1 MMKAGLPLVLALMAC
16 GDSEGVDALAE
27 RVLAA
32 ETEVAALREELA
44 ELRAHERTLAAEVA
58 QDGLPADGVADD
70 LPGFETQLA
79 ASRIDGLGAASL
91 AALTGR
97 VEAVEGAVADV
108 EVTAASQG
116 TAIGALQAGEAGLR
130 GDLDDLLAHERALAA
145 EVVGVS
151 PVDDVLA
158 DFELQLADS
167 RLDRIVAD
175 PGTIDLSAYARL
187 DDLDALQAWVVAQG
201 YLTDAALGPYALIAD
216 MEAGDA
222 AERAWVTSQGFAT
235 TVQVSAG
242 DAAERAWVVDQ
253 GYATTTQVSAGDAAE
268 RAWVVSQGYLTDA
281 ALGAYALISYVDAED
296 DAERAW
302 VVDQGYLTDALLSAY
317 ALTSYVDA
325 ADAADRAWVTSQGFA
340 TTTQVSAGDAAERAW
355 VVSQGYLTD
364 ADLAPYA
371 LTSYVDA
378 GDAAAEAWVVSQ
390 GYATVDEV
398 ALGDAAVM
406 DYVQQSLSAFTQV
419 ETTPLVIAVPG
430 DAPDVRAA
438 LASLA
443 GTTLV
448 GDATATIRV
457 DAGGCGATYTEPIVV
472 DHPNG
477 ERIRVVSAAGDP
489 DLCVLLFDTA
499 EAGVQVRQ
507 GNRLG
512 ALSGFTL
519 RNIGAAEVDG
529 LYVGEGGAL
538 LDGSGLVVE
547 LWGRDGVSV
556 QDGSYASL
564 PGLVVRG
571 NAEVGLNVGACSVA
585 YADDGRAE
593 GNGHWGYGASRNG
606 WLQAESSAAEGS
618 GAVGFYA
625 YYGGGMRV
633 ANSAAYANGAGGEE
647 GDGGFYASSG
657 GVVDAASS
665 WATGNDGAGFG
676 AREGGILFANG
687 STTGD
692 ATGFDPAYT
701 EIGNTRSGFVAEFGS
716 YLNAERAIA
725 HDNGLLGVQASYGST
740 VRAPFANATSNG
752 GAGFA
757 SEWGSVVRAP
767 SGTSH
772 DNGDG
777 IGGSGFHAAN
787 GAVIEAELSGATSN
801 DTHGFHADRA
811 SFIGATGA
819 RAIDNSAAGFL
830 AYEGSVIDADSGTA
844 TDNRSGIGFESSSQ
858 SLVTARSARSDRNDV
873 GFFADANSMV
883 NASTCTANSNTRW
896 GFAVDDSGF
905 LYASG
910 VVVETTNGVSDFREA
925 TNTLLGDGSYLL
937 R

>member
-1 MMKAGLPLVLALMAC
+1 MLLPRIWVMTGFAAC
-16 GDSEGVDALAE
+16 SSAESIDALDSRLTTVEASTAE
-27 RVLAA
+27 V
-32 ETEVAALREELA
+32 EALRSQVDLLLTRLDALE
-44 ELRAHERTLAAEVA
+44 AHERTLAAEVA
-58 QDGLPADGVADD
+58 QDGLTADGVADD
-70 LPGFETQLA
+70 LSGFETQLA

-91 AALTGR
+91 TALTDR
-97 VEAVEGAVADV
+97 VEAVEGAVVDMETTV
-108 EVTAASQG
+108 ASQA

-130 GDLDDLLAHERALAA
+130 SDLDDLWAHERALAA

-201 YLTDAALGPYALIAD
+201 YLTAAALGPYALIAD
-216 MEAGDA
+216 MQAGDA
-222 AERAWVTSQGFAT
+222 AERAWVTSQGYLT
-235 TVQVSAG
+235 
-242 DAAERAWVVDQ
+242 DADLGPYALTSYVDAEDDADRTWV
-253 GYATTTQVSAGDAAE
+253 TS
-268 RAWVVSQGYLTDA
+268 RGYLTDA

-364 ADLAPYA
+364 ADLSPYA

-378 GDAAAEAWVVSQ
+378 GDAAAEAWVVTQ

-419 ETTPLVIAVPG
+419 QTTPLVIAVPG
-430 DAPDVRAA
+430 DEPDVRAA

-507 GNRLG
+507 GKQLG

-519 RNIGAAEVDG
+519 RNIGVAEVDG

-606 WLQAESSAAEGS
+606 WLQAESSAAEDS

-647 GDGGFYASSG
+647 GDGGFYAASG

-716 YLNAERAIA
+716 YLNAERVVA

-740 VRAPFANATSNG
+740 IRAPAASATENG
-752 GAGFA
+752 GGGFA
-757 SEWGSVVRAP
+757 AEWGSVVRAP
-767 SGTSH
+767 SGLSH
-772 DNGDG
+772 DNGDE
-777 IGGSGFHAAN
+777 IDGSGYSSTTGSAMEAVGCSSWRN
-787 GAVIEAELSGATSN
+787 G
-801 DTHGFHADRA
+801 THGFHAERA
-811 SFIGATGA
+811 GFIGGQ
-819 RAIDNSAAGFL
+819 NSTAAYNSHAGFL
-830 AYEGSVIDADSGTA
+830 AYEGSMIDADGSRA
-844 TDNRSGIGFESSSQ
+844 EDNRSGIGFEASSQ
-858 SLVTARSARSDRNDV
+858 SIITARSARSDRNDT
-873 GFFADANSMV
+873 GFFSDANSML
-883 NASTCTANSNTRW
+883 NASTCTANDNTRW

-905 LYASG
+905 LYA
-910 VVVETTNGVSDFREA
+910 NGVTVQSDNDVANFREA
-925 TNTLLGDGSYLL
+925 TNTLLVDGSYLL
-937 R
+937 TGP